1 MNIVVLIGR
10 LTKNPEVRYTTNQK
24 VVCSFTLA
32 VDRPFVNQQG
42 VREADFIPIVL
53 WGKTAEIAGNS
64 CVKGHRLCVEGRIQV
79 RTYEDKNKK
88 TVWVTEVIGDH
99 IEFIERKADPAAAAV
114 TDSNPDTRTA
124 AAFTAMG
131 EEVPSEEEVPF

>member
-1 MNIVVLIGR
+1 MNKVVLIGR

-42 VREADFIPIVL
+42 VREADFIPVVL

-64 CVKGHRLCVEGRIQV
+64 CAKGHRLCVEGRIQV

-99 IEFIERKADPAAAAV
+99 IEFIERKTESATVASTNTEVQAA
-114 TDSNPDTRTA
+114 TSFST
-124 AAFTAMG
+124 MG
-131 EEVPSEEEVPF
+131 EEIPSEEEIPF